1 MCRILFIIL
10 AFLFSNNLLANH
22 KIAKTTV
29 VDNKWQA
36 NFESK
41 SLVRWSYILHPQGII
56 LLPSPNEPSNTSAY
70 IEIKGDD
77 AKYWQ

>member
-41 SLVRWSYILHPQGII
+41 SLVRWSYILHPQGIS
-56 LLPSPNEPSNTSAY
+56 LLSPPNEPSNTSAY